1 MSQQQAF
8 QEQGSPS
15 VPGIE
20 TVTGNTGGAVGGSGV
35 PVNIN
40 LIGDTVQGVHVNGN
54 AGTSTETITIDN
66 MTTTQKGVTTLAT
79 NAEAIAGTDTA
90 KAITADDLK
99 AKLGVQ
105 TSHGLAYGATTSG
118 AVAWLAEASNGQIPI
133 GSTGNAPVLG
143 LITSTGGTIAWTFG
157 AGTINAEV
165 VQPTQE
171 IAINYTNVTNA
182 MSPYA
187 VTATDYFISVDAT
200 GGPVTIQLPNTT
212 TTKREFVIKD
222 RLAQA
227 SVNNITITTPG
238 GIVTIDGNTSYTF
251 TDNYESLE
259 MLFNGTTYETF

>member
-1 MSQQQAF
+1 MSQYYQSGDGGAP
-8 QEQGSPS
+8 G

-20 TVTGNTGGAVGGSGV
+20 TVTGNTGGAVPGQGV

-54 AGTSTETITIDN
+54 AGTSTETITIDD

-105 TSHGLAYGATTSG
+105 TSHGLAYGAGTAG

-143 LITSTGGTIAWTFG
+143 QPTSTGGTIAWTFG

-182 MSPYA
+182 MSPYV
-187 VTATDYFISVDAT
+187 VTATDYFISVDASA
-200 GGPVTIQLPNTT
+200 GAVTIQLPNTT
-212 TTKREFVIKD
+212 TSKREFVIKD
-222 RLAQA
+222 RLGQA
-227 SVNNITITTPG
+227 ATNNITVTTVG
-238 GIVTIDGNTSYTF
+238 GVVNIDGNPSFTF

-259 MLFNGTTYETF
+259 MLFNGTSYETF